1 MSSDAI
7 SDDEQPEVDDSTLSE
22 VVRRPTIT
30 AGDLSQVADASPA
43 VTTED
48 LARDLEAIASKP
60 GGPTERELLGELL
73 RQVRRIGEHLG
84 IASTASCDE
93 NPMAKEQIDALF
105 DGMRPTLQKAVA
117 EAIRN
122 APEVRRMERYIEE
135 ISDLRE
141 SVRRIERNIHSSS
154 DPRDIDSQVIPA
166 TTPDKRPDKSKPERL
181 QPAPRPVEKRPP
193 SEGET

>member
-22 VVRRPTIT
+22 VVRRPTRT
-30 AGDLSQVADASPA
+30 SGDLSQVADASPA
-43 VTTED
+43 ITTED

-60 GGPTERELLGELL
+60 GGPTERELLEELL

-105 DGMRPTLQKAVA
+105 DRMRPRLQKAVA

-141 SVRRIERNIHSSS
+141 GVRRIERNIHSSS

-166 TTPDKRPDKSKPERL
+166 TTPDKRPGKSKPERL